1 MDKRKIAKAIVREY
15 FKNDLENKPFELT
28 DGQADI
34 FNAIF
39 FKQHPRV
46 QIVASTQ
53 YGKSNTV
60 AMAIILRSQ
69 VYKEDFAIVTGQ
81 AAKSRIIMEKVIQ
94 HTFDDKRL
102 YSQLE
107 LDKSEPLERIKR
119 ERTKDRITWRCGGS
133 IRTYTADSRNRRR
146 VIESLTGL
154 GSPNIIEDEASLIP
168 DDLQSMLLRMLG
180 GYGGGFLLKI
190 GNPFTSGHFKR
201 TWNSDKYQKIFIDYH
216 QGLKEGRYTEDFIEE
231 MRKEAFFDILY
242 ECKFP
247 TDTMLDKDGYM
258 MLVATDKLETSYLG
272 SKSHQGELKLGFDI
286 GEGGD
291 ATTGVLRSNTRA
303 ELVLKT
309 HTPDLMATVGDIVKT
324 IQKHGV
330 KAGNVFVDDNGIG
343 AGVVDRLKELG
354 LHVNG
359 IKWSEKPRREN
370 FQNRKAENYWDARAW
385 IHDGNTLV
393 RNDGFN
399 ELLDIKYREDSSG
412 KVKIKSKE
420 EMRREGIPSPNVA
433 DSFALTFN
441 KTVEQLAPQ
450 IWTI

>member
-1 MDKRKIAKAIVREY
+1 MELRQIAKTVVHEF
-15 FKNDLENKPFELT
+15 FKNEDGTPFELT

-34 FNAIF
+34 FNAVF
-39 FKQHPRV
+39 FKKHPRV
-46 QIVASTQ
+46 QVVASTQ
-53 YGKSNTV
+53 YGKSNTI

-69 VYKEDFAIVTGQ
+69 IFSEDFAIVTGQ
-81 AAKSRIIMEKVIQ
+81 ATKSRIIMEKVIQ

-119 ERTKDRITWRCGGS
+119 ERTRDRITWRCGGS

-201 TWNSDKYQKIFIDYH
+201 TWHSDKYQKIFIDYH
-216 QGLKEGRYTEDFIEE
+216 QGLREGRYTSDFIEE

-247 TDTMLDKDGYM
+247 TDTMIDKDGYM
-258 MLVATDKLETSYLG
+258 MLVTTDQLESSYLG
-272 SKSHQGELKLGFDI
+272 SKLHQGVLRLGFDI

-291 ATTGVLRSNTRA
+291 ASTGVLRSNTRA
-303 ELVLKT
+303 ELVMKT
-309 HTPDLMATVGDIVKT
+309 NTTDLMSTVKDIVDT
-324 IQKHGV
+324 IKKYNVNGS
-330 KAGNVFVDDNGIG
+330 AVFVDDNGIG
-343 AGVVDRLKELG
+343 AGVVDRLHELG
-354 LHVNG
+354 LDVIG
-359 IKWSEKPRREN
+359 IKWSERPRRNN
-370 FQNRKAENYWDARAW
+370 FQNRKAENYWEARSW
-385 IHDGNTLV
+385 IMDGNTIV
-393 RNDGFN
+393 RDDGFQ

-420 EMRREGIPSPNVA
+420 EMRREGVPSPNVA
-433 DSFALTFN
+433 DAFALTFN
-441 KTVEQLAPQ
+441 DTTDQQAPQ